1 MKTKPGDRYF
11 TAERN
16 QSYACKSK
24 DDVTLQEYFKNNNT
38 VNVADIEQVE
48 VQIWNAHVQAFDIPP
63 SGKFSQ
69 SKLPILA
76 FMGGYTYGRE
86 AN

>member
-1 MKTKPGDRYF
+1 MNAPFRFLSAGKHTVKTKPGDRYF

-24 DDVTLQEYFKNNNT
+24 DDVTLQEYFKNNT
-38 VNVADIEQVE
+38 VNAADIEQVE

-69 SKLPILA
+69 S
-76 FMGGYTYGRE
+76 T
-86 AN
+86 